1 MCMNTGYGEMM
12 QLQLLKGGNIEPDSM
27 RTAIA
32 AKIKMN
38 SVIGKHMMKMIEM
51 RFEGERERKT

>member
-51 RFEGERERKT
+51 RFEGERE